1 MTEIK
6 LGQSIAGSF
15 TSTDLKRVDS
25 TSTLNGAYYDEYDL
39 SGLDDFRQLNI
50 TLQRATASSGSTIL
64 EFIDA
69 ATGETIAQSI
79 QAGVGTLVIPGTTFP
94 GINYK
99 LRVTSSQLGDYQ
111 LSIGDGGKA
120 TSIVSPYTPNRIDQQ
135 TSSIVGT
142 IGQSG
147 KYFSLA
153 SAGSAFAL
161 ADIALAPNG
170 QLYGVGAD
178 PTPANLDMLYRIDP
192 SLDRSQQVQLVGVM
206 KDANGNSLSSKIA
219 ALEFA
224 ADNQLYGIGYA
235 GEAARFYRID
245 VQTNIATNLATLPQS
260 FLIGGD
266 LVYDAANQRFL
277 ATSLDATNTSSDALW
292 QIPLANPA
300 QATKIGLT
308 GFTDVY
314 GLSFEGGKLS
324 GFTAQ
329 IIPDGTGATQ
339 ISINP
344 ATGKGTFD
352 RAITGTQTFG
362 IGGAATILTANT
374 SSGLVLNVVKLDTTA
389 QANQIG
395 TKSQGLQQGRTIDLT
410 DYAGRTLKVDLTS
423 TSDASYSNQIGFYVV
438 EDSIGT
444 IRLSNSITL
453 KPGDVNYAVE
463 AIRNAVLQAGK
474 TDRILGQDLA
484 GGKIYAPVVVA
495 QGSLTDFVTKNP
507 TNGGGANDIHAYF
520 NYIGANPDKL
530 DHFRLMGNNTF
541 GVEDMYGGGDKDFN
555 DLVVSLNVRTV

>member
-1 MTEIK
+1 MAEIK
-6 LGQSIAGSF
+6 LGQSITGSF
-15 TSTDLKRVDS
+15 ASGDLRRTDPTSP
-25 TSTLNGAYYDEYDL
+25 LNGGYSDEYDL
-39 SGLDDFRQLNI
+39 SDLDDFRQLNL
-50 TLQRATASSGSTIL
+50 TLQRPAATTGSTL
-64 EFIDA
+64 LSLIDT
-69 ATGETIAQSI
+69 ATGAIIAENI
-79 QAGVGTLVIPGTTFP
+79 QAGAGTLSLPETTFP
-94 GINYK
+94 GIKYK
-99 LRVTSSQLGDYQ
+99 IRVTSSQFGDYQ

-120 TSIVSPYTPNRIDQQ
+120 TSIVSPYTPNSIDQK

-142 IGQSG
+142 IGQTG

-170 QLYGVGAD
+170 QFYGVGAD
-178 PTPANLDMLYRIDP
+178 TTPSNLDRLYRIDP
-192 SLDRSQQVQLVGVM
+192 SLDRSQQVQLVGVI

-219 ALEFA
+219 SLEFA

-235 GEAARFYRID
+235 GEAARFYQID
-245 VQTNIATNLATLPQS
+245 VQTNIATNLGTLPQS

-292 QIPLANPA
+292 QIPRANPA

-314 GLSFEGGKLS
+314 GLSLEGGKLS

-329 IIPDGTGATQ
+329 IVPDGTGATQ

-344 ATGKGTFD
+344 STGKGTFD
-352 RAITGTQTFG
+352 RSITGTQTFG
-362 IGGAATILTANT
+362 IGGAATILTANAST
-374 SSGLVLNVVKLDTTA
+374 GIVLDVVKLDSAA

-395 TKSQGLQQGRTIDLT
+395 TKSQGLQQGKTIDLT
-410 DYAGRTLKVDLTS
+410 DYAGQKLKVDLTT
-423 TSDASYSNQIGFYVV
+423 TSDASYTNNIGFYVV

-444 IRLSNSITL
+444 IKLTNGTTL
-453 KPGDVNYAVE
+453 QPSDVNYAVE
-463 AIRNAVLQAGK
+463 AIKNAVFQAGK
-474 TDRILGQDLA
+474 TDRQLGQDLV

-495 QGSLTDFVTKNP
+495 QGSLNDFVTKNP
-507 TNGGGANDIHAYF
+507 TNGGGANDLHAYF
-520 NYIGANPDKL
+520 NYVGANPDKL
-530 DHFRLMGNNTF
+530 DHFRLLGNNTF

-555 DLVVSLNVRTV
+555 DLVVNLNIKTV